1 MSRRRLFLSALFF
14 CNLVEDLRSTNEGFL
29 WSNRSFGDT
38 RGRCRLGWVNE
49 SRSHCELCAN
59 FACLLACLFLFFSKK
74 KIVMVVLCTSEE
86 EGARTVVEKWAYVN
100 DRLKRS
106 REIAIIPNKKV
117 FKYASISA
125 SLDDTIW

>member
-1 MSRRRLFLSALFF
+1 
-14 CNLVEDLRSTNEGFL
+14 
-29 WSNRSFGDT
+29 
-38 RGRCRLGWVNE
+38 
-49 SRSHCELCAN
+49 
-59 FACLLACLFLFFSKK
+59 
-74 KIVMVVLCTSEE
+74 MVVLCTSEE